1 MVALPNRLIKD
12 SIYESDKVNTL
23 SDFQFRVWV
32 SLITYVD
39 DFGRGDARPAIIK
52 GRCFPLRR
60 QVSEEDVL
68 FALRDIEKV
77 GCIQLYTVG
86 GKPFLCFPRWAKH
99 QTIRNQRSKYPGPEE
114 ADLDNPPQNDATCEQ
129 LKSTASNPEQNL
141 AGDDAADW
149 KQFVREYSQN
159 IGLLPTSTVERGD
172 LEMFMDE
179 YGLEALREI
188 IHYTA
193 RKHADNPHLYF
204 SSVCRNWLGKG
215 IRTAEQVKSAFMDY
229 ERRKGGTE
237 RGVNRGDAG
246 GAEYRALTGE
256 TVV

>member
-1 MVALPNRLIKD
+1 LPNRLIKD
-12 SIYESDKVNTL
+12 SIHESEKVNKL

-60 QVSEEDVL
+60 EVSEDDIL
-68 FALRDIEKV
+68 YALRDLETA

-86 GKPFLCFPRWAKH
+86 GKPFLCFPTWSTH
-99 QTIRNQRSKYPGPEE
+99 QSIRNQRSKYPGPED
-114 ADLDNPPQNDATCEQ
+114 ADPDSPPQIETICEQ
-129 LKSTASNPEQNL
+129 LKSTASNPPQLTPEETNT
-141 AGDDAADW
+141 DW
-149 KQFVREYSQN
+149 QQFIREYSLN
-159 IGLLPTSTVERGD
+159 IGLVPTSTVERGD

-179 YGLEALREI
+179 YGLEAIREF

-193 RKHADNPHLYF
+193 RKHPDNPHVYF
-204 SSVCRNWLGKG
+204 SAICRYWLGKG
-215 IRTAEQVKSAFMDY
+215 IKTAEQAKSAFMDY

-246 GAEYRALTGE
+246 GGEYRPLTGE